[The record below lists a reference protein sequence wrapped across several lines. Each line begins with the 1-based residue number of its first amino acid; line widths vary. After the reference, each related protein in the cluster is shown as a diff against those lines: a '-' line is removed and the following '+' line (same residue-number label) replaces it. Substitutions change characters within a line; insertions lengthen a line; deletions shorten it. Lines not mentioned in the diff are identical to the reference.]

1 MVMSPNSIDIPP
13 VIWGCQYA
21 GGIVVP
27 VNPAQSAAD
36 LHYLIVKSRAKALV
50 VHRECIEIAAEALRL
65 AHLSSEYLLALETN
79 SYGIRTVRQ
88 LTEEIPAMTNE
99 TARFTPVSPTRDLAY
114 LVYSSGTTGRPKGV
128 MISHRNVVSAILLQ
142 SRVEGPH
149 VDWRKDR
156 TLAVLPVYHIYG
168 ESPPGMLHSV
178 WEFQADRYTG
188 RADMPHAFAIVARNP
203 DDIYGKVRSRYFL
216 PDCAR
221 SCDHACLRS
230 SPNCPTS
237 GQKPDSRWV

>member
-1 MVMSPNSIDIPP
+1 MVMSPNSIDVPP

-50 VHRECIEIAAEALRL
+50 VHQECIEIAAEALQL
-65 AHLSSEYLLALETN
+65 AHLSSEYLLALEIN
-79 SYGIRTVRQ
+79 SHGIKTVRQ
-88 LTEEIPAMTNE
+88 LTEEIPAMDE
-99 TARFTPVSPTRDLAY
+99 TARFTPVSPTGDLAY

-156 TLAVLPVYHIYG
+156 TLGVLPVYHIYG
-168 ESPPGMLHSV
+168 ESPPGTLHSV
-178 WEFQADRYTG
+178 
-188 RADMPHAFAIVARNP
+188 
-203 DDIYGKVRSRYFL
+203 
-216 PDCAR
+216 
-221 SCDHACLRS
+221 
-230 SPNCPTS
+230 
-237 GQKPDSRWV
+237 